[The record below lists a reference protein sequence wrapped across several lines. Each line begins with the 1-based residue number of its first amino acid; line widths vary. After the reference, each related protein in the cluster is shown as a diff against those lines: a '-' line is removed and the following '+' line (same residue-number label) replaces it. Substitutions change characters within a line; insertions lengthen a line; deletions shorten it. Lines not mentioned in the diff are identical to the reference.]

1 MRSRLALSRSLAS
14 WWRSTRQRVWL
25 WGPIAAVLTGSF
37 GGLMRDLFR
46 HDRVV
51 ANLRGEFYPEIAALW
66 GLAFA
71 ILPPCVSNNS
81 GPLTLREWAQ
91 AGDPRTGRP
100 DRSAATLAIS
110 HERQPDCL
118 SCATSHRLR
127 PARGALEG

>member
-1 MRSRLALSRSLAS
+1 MRSRLPLSRSLAS
-14 WWRSTRQRVWL
+14 WWRSARQRVWL

-51 ANLRGEFYPEIAALW
+51 ANLRGELYPEIAALW

-81 GPLTLREWAQ
+81 GPLTLREWRTRDCPAIR
-91 AGDPRTGRP
+91 ALADLTDLRLFYRDP
-100 DRSAATLAIS
+100 AK
-110 HERQPDCL
+110 
-118 SCATSHRLR
+118 
-127 PARGALEG
+127 